1 MNSVI
6 FLDIDGVLKN
16 PTKTIWYPEALSYLI
31 DYCEYNNIDIVI
43 SSNWRFLKEMEFF
56 NKLLNNRVVGVTK
69 DLSSTHSEYTRY
81 YECLDYIKSN
91 NIIDYVILDDK
102 SSEYMNA
109 SNLIIVDSD
118 KGVSLETIM
127 TANKILKKSIDYLI
141 EEEIVLTP
149 KY

>member
-16 PTKTIWYPEALSYLI
+16 PTKNVWYPEALSYLI

-43 SSNWRFLKEMEFF
+43 SSNWRFLKELEFF

-69 DLSSTHSEYTRY
+69 DLSSTHSEHTRY
-81 YECLDYIKSN
+81 YECLDYIKSK
-91 NIIDYVILDDK
+91 NIIDYVMLDDK
-102 SSEYMNA
+102 SSEYMNT

-127 TANKILKKSIDYLI
+127 TANRLLKKSIDYLI
-141 EEEIVLTP
+141 EEEIVLNP